1 MMTKMKTV
9 GTIALLSVA
18 TITAQ
23 TQTTSAKETQALVA
37 HHKQLKTVPGPTIE
51 AQLRE
56 MRVELQSEIDD
67 LKTSLAAKDVQIAAL
82 QAKMQTVQE
91 GAGTIAV
98 QVHSI
103 DNNVQENVAA
113 VTNLQTA
120 VSTTQRV
127 TSTQALEIATVRK
140 GEESVRKDVEEPRT
154 IRYRG
159 IEITPGGFVAGES
172 IWRQRAMNADIYT
185 NFNATPYMNTGEA
198 HTSEWVPSARQSR
211 LSTLASGKVPFGTI
225 SGYYEGD
232 FLSAGIT
239 SNNLQSNSYT
249 LRVRQAWAQASFGHM
264 KFTAG
269 QMWTLL
275 MENKVSADPGQE
287 AVPLSFD
294 GNLHVGSTYIR
305 QLGYRFEDQ
314 FKPTVTFAFSLE
326 NSQYQ
331 FSASNA
337 PSNFFF
343 GAPGAV
349 GGLNNSSA
357 NYTNQVAP
365 DLITKVAF
373 DPKLGHFEV
382 GGVGRF
388 FRDRYYPNATSVGAQ
403 NDTRF
408 GGGFV
413 ANARFKVNP
422 EMVFGVHLAAGDGIG
437 RYGPA
442 LLPDVTVRPD
452 GTLSPL
458 RNAQGLVGIEIHPT
472 TRLDIFGYAGTE
484 YVQRTYYRS
493 ASGTL
498 VGYAP
503 PSGSNVGCF
512 VEPLPTAGTGVAP
525 GTGTCLGATR
535 DITEGTVG
543 YAYRV
548 YSGPAGKLQYGIS
561 YSYLNRVAWTGVGGA
576 PKATNNFVYTSF
588 RYYIP

>member
-1 MMTKMKTV
+1 MTKMTV
-9 GTIALLSVA
+9 ATTIALLAFAVG
-18 TITAQ
+18 TAQ
-23 TQTTSAKETQALVA
+23 AQTTADKTTKAQRSA
-37 HHKQLKTVPGPTIE
+37 HKQPRVPKKPSLE
-51 AQLRE
+51 AQLHE
-56 MRVELQSEIDD
+56 MRDELQAQIDS
-67 LKTSLAAKDVQIAAL
+67 LKTNLAVKDAQIAAL
-82 QAKMQTVQE
+82 QAKMKATE
-91 GAGTIAV
+91 ESAGTIAA
-98 QVHSI
+98 QVH
-103 DNNVQENVAA
+103 ENAATVTSLQTSVSATQAATSTGAVEIAA
-113 VTNLQTA
+113 VRKT
-120 VSTTQRV
+120 
-127 TSTQALEIATVRK
+127 EETVK
-140 GEESVRKDVEEPRT
+140 KEVEEPRS
-154 IRYRG
+154 IRYKG
-159 IEITPGGFVAGES
+159 IEFIPGGFVAGES

-185 NFNATPYMNTGEA
+185 NFNATPYMNAGEA

-225 SGYYEGD
+225 SGYFEGD
-232 FLSAGIT
+232 LLSAGIT

-249 LRVRQAWAQASFGHM
+249 LRVRQAWAQAAFGHA

-275 MENKVSADPGQE
+275 TEDKKSTDPGQE

-305 QLGYRFEDQ
+305 QMGYRFQDQ
-314 FKPTVTFAFSLE
+314 VTPIMTVALALE

-343 GAPGAV
+343 GAPGAT
-349 GGLNNSSA
+349 GGLNNSSG

-365 DLITKVAF
+365 DLIAKIAF
-373 DPKLGHFEV
+373 DPSFGHFEI

-388 FRDRYYPNATSVGAQ
+388 FRDRNYPNATSAGAQ

-413 ANARFKVNP
+413 ANARFTTIPKV
-422 EMVFGVHLAAGDGIG
+422 VLGLHLVAGDGTG

-442 LLPDVTVRPD
+442 LLPDITVRSD
-452 GTLSPL
+452 GTLAPL
-458 RNAQGLVGIEIHPT
+458 RNAQGLFSLELHPT
-472 TRLDIFGYAGTE
+472 SRLDLFAYAGAE
-484 YVQRTYYRS
+484 YVQRTYYRN
-493 ASGTL
+493 ALGTL

-503 PSGSNVGCF
+503 PSGSNAGCF

-535 DITEGTVG
+535 QVSQGTIG
-543 YAYRV
+543 YTYRI
-548 YSGPAGKLQYGIS
+548 YSGPAGKLQYGLA
-561 YSYLNRVAWTGVGGA
+561 YSYLDRVGWTGVGGA